1 MIRILFLGFL
11 FVLNLN
17 VFAGMSEFVV
27 THSDPAMRNYGTEI
41 TFNFY
46 EKNKKGKQSALTRHS
61 IDNIKFTVVNGD
73 FEFFTAAGSRDLQGK
88 LRLAPRPQSLN
99 DTIIKIDFTYTE
111 KENSWTK
118 SFTFS
123 LNFEGNINLNYNG
136 KNGLPGSTYS
146 SLGSFIVSNKSNDG
160 EPGSNGGNGK
170 NVDITMVMKTKDL
183 DTFYIMNVNE
193 VDSGMYYIYKVK
205 KNFSKIFISSNGG
218 DGGNG
223 GSGSDGSE
231 KNRFRV
237 DGGNGGAG
245 GNGGNAGKINFFLDD
260 RAYRIMNRIELT
272 NNPGRGGSGGSPGA
286 GVVHKDDASIVG
298 KRGTPGTNGNEG
310 LKPNLA
316 VPELKK
322 LE

>member
-17 VFAGMSEFVV
+17 VFAGINEFVV

-46 EKNKKGKQSALTRHS
+46 EKNKKGKQSALTRNA
-61 IDNIKFTVVNGD
+61 IDHIKFTVVNGE
-73 FEFFTAAGSRDLQGK
+73 FEYFTHPGSRDLQGK
-88 LRLAPRPQSLN
+88 LILAPRPLSLK
-99 DTIIKIDFTYTE
+99 DTLVKIEFTYTE
-111 KENSWTK
+111 KETTLTQSF
-118 SFTFS
+118 SFT
-123 LNFEGNINLNYNG
+123 LNYEGNINLNFNG
-136 KNGLPGSTYS
+136 KNGLAGGTYS

-160 EPGSNGGNGK
+160 EPGTNGGNGT
-170 NVDITMVMKTKDL
+170 NVDITMMMKTNNL
-183 DTFYIMNVNE
+183 DTTYIIHVQE
-193 VDSGMYYIYKVK
+193 VDSLKSYYYQIK
-205 KNFSKIFISSNGG
+205 KNFTKIFISSNGG

-245 GNGGNAGKINFFLDD
+245 GNGGNAGKINFYLDD
-260 RAYRIMNRIELT
+260 RAYKIMNKIELT
-272 NNPGRGGSGGSPGA
+272 NNPGRAGNGGTPGDGA
-286 GVVHKDDASIVG
+286 VHKDDPSIVG
-298 KRGTPGTNGNEG
+298 KRGNVGATGNEG